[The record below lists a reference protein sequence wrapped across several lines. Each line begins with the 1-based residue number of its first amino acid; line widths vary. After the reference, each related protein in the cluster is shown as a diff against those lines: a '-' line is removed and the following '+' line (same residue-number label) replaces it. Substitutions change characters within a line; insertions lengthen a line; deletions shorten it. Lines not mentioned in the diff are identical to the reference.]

1 MKSEGAEI
9 RPGIRSLEQPST
21 PKMELVEGFLHRGE
35 TRSDLCFEEI
45 TLAVLVLSRSR
56 WEFLLEVI
64 IALVGCDV
72 DGIGRVTGRGEKSV
86 NSRAIQWRCRGT
98 RTRCLHK
105 GVKEKEGDQRH
116 PISDRKVTGCLLHGR
131 F

>member
-1 MKSEGAEI
+1 MRSEGAEI

-21 PKMELVEGFLHRGE
+21 PKMKLVGGFLHRGE
-35 TRSDLCFEEI
+35 TRSGLCFEEI

-72 DGIGRVTGRGEKSV
+72 DGIGRVTGGGEKSQL
-86 NSRAIQWRCRGT
+86 IQELFNGGAEAPGLGVCT
-98 RTRCLHK
+98 R
-105 GVKEKEGDQRH
+105 E
-116 PISDRKVTGCLLHGR
+116 
-131 F
+131 